1 MPSSQY
7 ACLNTKIQAMRASML
22 SDQDYRQMIKAPDFN
37 SLFQYLCTNTIY
49 GDYLSD
55 IDTSHL
61 HREIVE
67 NALNKHRITS
77 IEKLMHYTSRED
89 KKLLQLFFVKQDVEN
104 LISIIR
110 KLMRGG
116 SFENADDFLMIAQN
130 HSSLPVRS
138 LVLSSNWEE
147 FKKKLVKTDFYR
159 VLEVYPSLTTNLDLY
174 DIEKSLERYYYDEQK
189 RILRKVNGQK
199 SKESLIKVFRKEV
212 DVLNLIWFYRNI
224 KFYHLPREQLIAYAY
239 RGGLRVEASDIERF
253 AGSKNIDAYLTM
265 INDAKFN
272 EYAFLFSHGL
282 SNDLYMERRR
292 ERYLFYAFKRLF
304 LSDNSGIGKA
314 IAFVRLIE
322 YEINDIVSIIE
333 SKRYHMR
340 QDEAEA
346 FLIHQFE
353 EEREGLTDGN

>member
-1 MPSSQY
+1 MPNSQY

-22 SDQDYRQMIKAPDFN
+22 SDNEYRQMIKAQDFN
-37 SLFQYLCTNTIY
+37 SLFQFLCNHTVY

-55 IDTSHL
+55 VDSTHL
-61 HREIVE
+61 HRETVE
-67 NALNKHRITS
+67 NALNRHRILI
-77 IEKLMHYTSRED
+77 IEKLMHYTSGDD

-104 LISIIR
+104 LITMIR
-110 KLMRGG
+110 KLMREGNL
-116 SFENADDFLMIAQN
+116 SNVNDFLYTAQK
-130 HSSLPVRS
+130 HTSLPVQS
-138 LVLSSNWEE
+138 LISASTWDD
-147 FKKKLVKTDFYR
+147 FKKKLTNTDFYR
-159 VLEVYPSLTTNLDLY
+159 VLEIYPSLTTNLDLY

-189 RILRKVNGQK
+189 RILRKVTGQK

-212 DVLNLIWFYRNI
+212 DILNLIWFYRNI

-239 RGGLRVEASDIERF
+239 RGGLRVETSDIEKF
-253 AGSKNIDAYLTM
+253 SGSKNIEAYLM
-265 INDAKFN
+265 MVKDPKFDD
-272 EYAFLFSHGL
+272 YAFLFSHGL

-333 SKRYHMR
+333 SKRYHML
-340 QDEAEA
+340 QDDTES